1 MERSN
6 RIANRTSS
14 RVWPIEGRP
23 APRHEVDQ
31 EYQEK
36 KEPMTEKRR
45 TEGVDR
51 VARTRNR
58 KCSTSQREWEGEEG
72 ERGGEGEAENDY

>member
-1 MERSN
+1 M
-6 RIANRTSS
+6 
-14 RVWPIEGRP
+14 WPIEGRP

-58 KCSTSQREWEGEEG
+58 KCSTS
-72 ERGGEGEAENDY
+72 